1 MVTTNLSTPYTTV
14 TQLSQRLEHHREAED
29 VEDDFQMLSHQYEK
43 FSLDYFNKIQ

>member
-14 TQLSQRLEHHREAED
+14 TQLSQRLEHHREAD